1 MNLKKLF
8 NLSTRE
14 GFGQFVSIAGIC
26 VNLLLSG
33 VKLAIGIFS
42 GAISIVADAFN
53 NLSDVGSSAIML
65 AGFKIAAKPAD
76 EEHPFGHGRAEYL
89 AGLFIAA
96 AMILVGGE
104 LLYSSIKK
112 IITPE
117 DLSVDTVTL
126 IVLSLSV
133 AVKFF
138 LGLFYRYA
146 ARKINSEAIAAAA
159 LDSFTDCLATFVVI
173 VSITTWINF
182 GVNIDG
188 GAGVFISAFILRGG
202 FSSLNEILT
211 PLLGGK
217 ANQELVDGIKKIV
230 TDSPK
235 VLGVHDLIIHSYGA
249 NRVFVSMHVEM
260 PATLGLLE
268 AHEIVDRLERKL
280 QSQFQISVT
289 LHVDPVVIGD
299 KSFDEHKELAIKI
312 LSEIDAALSL
322 HDFRIVPYKTGR
334 KLIFDVTVPQNFPLT
349 DRELRREFQRRLIKL
364 HADDRAIIHLDHHYC

>member
-1 MNLKKLF
+1 MKKFF

-14 GFGQFVSIAGIC
+14 GFGQFVSGIGIC
-26 VNLLLSG
+26 VNILLSV
-33 VKLAIGIFS
+33 VKLIIGLMS

-53 NLSDVGSSAIML
+53 NISDVGTSAIML

-89 AGLFIAA
+89 AGLFIAT
-96 AMILVGGE
+96 AMILVGGN
-104 LLYSSIKK
+104 LLYSSIAK

-117 DLSVDTVTL
+117 DLNVDKITL
-126 IVLSLSV
+126 LIMGLSV

-146 ARKINSEAIAAAA
+146 ARKINSEAISAAA
-159 LDSFTDCLATFVVI
+159 LDSFTDCLATSVVI
-173 VSITTWINF
+173 VSIGTWIKF

-202 FSSLNEILT
+202 FTSLKEILT
-211 PLLGGK
+211 PLLGGR
-217 ANQELVDGIKKIV
+217 ANQELIDGIKKTV
-230 TDSPK
+230 TDAPE

-249 NRVFVSMHVEM
+249 NRIFVSMHVEM

-268 AHEIVDRLERKL
+268 AHEIIDGLERKL
-280 QSQFQISVT
+280 QSTFKISVT
-289 LHVDPVVIGD
+289 LHIDPVIVGD
-299 KSFDEHKELAIKI
+299 KAFDEHRELAEKI
-312 LSEIDAALSL
+312 LSDISGDLSL

-334 KLIFDVTVPQNFPLT
+334 KLIFDVEVPQNFLLT

-364 HADDRAIIHLDHHYC
+364 HENDRAIIHLDHQYC